1 MNALARQASPDL
13 CCPTILA
20 AWPLVPILALATA
33 GLSVESLSPDALCP
47 PEQDT
52 QRAVAARLG
61 QVELDGTWRATYVLV
76 HRTRGDFVSLRL
88 FDPGGAL
95 KLERELPVQSGSC
108 AALAEVIALVL
119 ESFFL
124 RSEETAAPTASTAPA
139 TDSPKG
145 PTTVPPQEPRA
156 QELPP
161 TRQVA
166 LTAQPLEAAPN
177 ADQQTAARADSGERL
192 FLAGVELWGS
202 TAWLAP
208 SLRFERAWK
217 DRYRLGARAG
227 FDLIE
232 HQEEAFEG
240 TALSRRVPLAI
251 TGSAAWS
258 LSPLV
263 RARASVE
270 ALGVLEMARTRHLAE
285 YGSGARVVPGVGAR
299 FGVEFF
305 PQSSSQPFIELTAPW
320 LMRFFAPAFEVAGR
334 EVLQPPSLVL
344 GLSLGVQTPF

>member
-1 MNALARQASPDL
+1 
-13 CCPTILA
+13 LA
-20 AWPLVPILALATA
+20 AWSLVPILALATA

-61 QVELDGTWRATYVLV
+61 QFELDGTWHATYVLV
-76 HRTRGDFVSLRL
+76 HRTRGDFVSLKL
-88 FDPGGAL
+88 FEPGGAL

-124 RSEETAAPTASTAPA
+124 RSEETAATAASVAPGNDAPTRST
-139 TDSPKG
+139 TES
-145 PTTVPPQEPRA
+145 PQEPTT
-156 QELPP
+156 QELTP
-161 TRQVA
+161 TQQVA
-166 LTAQPLEAAPN
+166 LPAQPFEAAPDT
-177 ADQQTAARADSGERL
+177 DQQAASRADSGERL

-208 SLRFERAWK
+208 SLRFERDWK
-217 DRYRLGARAG
+217 DSYRLGASAG

-240 TALSRRVPLAI
+240 TALSRRVPLAV

-263 RARASVE
+263 RARGSVE

-285 YGSGARVVPGVGAR
+285 YGSGVRVIPGAGAR
-299 FGVEFF
+299 LGAEFF
-305 PQSSSQPFIELTAPW
+305 PQSSSQPFIELTAAW

-334 EVLQPPSLVL
+334 EVLQPPSVVL